1 MQAITET
8 GRYGDMETDLRYNL
22 VIRIAQLSVYDKL
35 FLSQTSPCPLCF
47 VGKTL
52 IISSFQDRPADSSEW
67 REELVWLEEHQL
79 SAGTDEV

>member
-1 MQAITET
+1 MQATTET
-8 GRYGDMETDLRYNL
+8 GRKGDMKTDLCYEL
-22 VIRIAQLSVYDKL
+22 AQLSGYDKL